1 MHQQFL
7 QLLEQL
13 TVSDNAPR
21 CAAEKQYEAMKSEPS
36 VLPFIPLSMLTVLD
50 DDTVAGHIKKLAA
63 ILLRRLVVEEEVSV
77 YRSMD
82 TETYVRALSVSPIK
96 LFEMK
101 GRCIIF
107 VCPFFDT
114 GNLLFDQAFCHA

>member
-13 TVSDNAPR
+13 TVSDNVPR

-36 VLPFIPLSMLTVLD
+36 VLPFIPLSMLKVLD
-50 DDTVAGHIKKLAA
+50 DDTTAGHIKKLAA
-63 ILLRRLVVEEEVSV
+63 ILLRRLVVEEQVSV

-82 TETYVRALSVSPIK
+82 AETYVRASS
-96 LFEMK
+96 LF
-101 GRCIIF
+101 
-107 VCPFFDT
+107 
-114 GNLLFDQAFCHA
+114 HH

>member
-1 MHQQFL
+1 MHQQFV

-13 TVSDNAPR
+13 TVSDNGPR

-63 ILLRRLVVEEEVSV
+63 ILLRRLIVEEEVSV

-82 TETYVRALSVSPIK
+82 IETYVRA
-96 LFEMK
+96 
-101 GRCIIF
+101 
-107 VCPFFDT
+107 
-114 GNLLFDQAFCHA
+114 